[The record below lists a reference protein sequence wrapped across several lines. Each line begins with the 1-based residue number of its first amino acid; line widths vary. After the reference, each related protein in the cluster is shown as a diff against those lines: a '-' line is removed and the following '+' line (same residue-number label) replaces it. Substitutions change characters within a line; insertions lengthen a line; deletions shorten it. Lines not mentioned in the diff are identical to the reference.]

1 MSTPASDAAA
11 PPILCQVCGAEN
23 ALDAEVCVKCGSK
36 LMVVSGPP
44 TELDDVSDE
53 VFVEAQEDLEEH
65 ILERL
70 TALEDGLRRL
80 SEAVAAAAEHIGQL
94 EHNLMVTHSG
104 VQAVAELLDSH
115 GVVSQSELAD
125 GWERLVDE
133 EAFSRDLTRR
143 FRERTLRVV
152 SQARHDG
159 VNVDEVQRRL
169 RMAEL
174 ALTGNDAGQAI
185 DRLADLA
192 QIDPRND
199 ELWSLLGETAF
210 ESGELEIAK
219 IAFSRVLELRGA
231 HFETLVYL
239 GTVASDLGDFDE
251 AEIALNQA
259 MALAPTAFLPHFTLG
274 ALAAMR
280 GDDVEAV
287 RRLERA
293 VSIDEAPQALYLLGV
308 CRLRLEH
315 PGKAIEAFRL
325 AVDRAPEFE
334 EAMYQLGVAY
344 LRRGWTRRA
353 MEAFQSVLSLD
364 PQRLRYQETVRLLSV
379 DDASPDLPEAA
390 AQHVDRAEN
399 ALLEDRPVRALDH
412 FRRAVDAAPENP
424 ELRATTALLAS
435 EVGQPR
441 VALRYAH
448 GLLRSEDHE
457 SPYAAAAIV
466 AVLETLRRVK
476 RPRAAQRIA
485 LRLYRNGG
493 SSLVRGMAAY
503 EFALAGLE
511 IGEDLVEARDMAR
524 EALDVTPRELR
535 HFPLAALG
543 AIAVARH
550 RYREAVQYLEQAV
563 ETGPTR
569 EMLHQLAVA
578 RLGLGDREGAEAA
591 LEEAGAEPA
600 SGVATELLGHVRQLS
615 GLMQSLK

>member
-1 MSTPASDAAA
+1 MSTPPTEPAH

-23 ALDAEVCVKCGSK
+23 PLDAEFCRRCGTK
-36 LMVVSGPP
+36 LMIVSGPP
-44 TELDDVSDE
+44 TELDELSDDA
-53 VFVEAQEDLEEH
+53 FVEAQEDLEEH

-80 SEAVAAAAEHIGQL
+80 SEAVAAAAEHLGQL
-94 EHNLMVTHSG
+94 EHNLMVTHAG
-104 VQAVAELLDSH
+104 VQAVAGLLDSH
-115 GVVSQSELAD
+115 GIVSQSELVD

-143 FRERTLRVV
+143 FRERSTRVV

-159 VNVDEVQRRL
+159 VNPDEVARRL

-174 ALTGNDAGQAI
+174 SLTGNDAGQAI
-185 DRLADLA
+185 DRLTDLA

-219 IAFSRVLELRGA
+219 IAFARVLELRGA

-251 AEIALNQA
+251 AELALNQA
-259 MALAPTAFLPHFTLG
+259 LALAPGAFLPHFTLG

-280 GDDVEAV
+280 GDDELAVE
-287 RRLERA
+287 RLEHA
-293 VSIDEAPQALYLLGV
+293 VALEPAPQALYLLGV
-308 CRLRLEH
+308 CRLRLEQ
-315 PGKAIEAFRL
+315 PGKAIDAFRR
-325 AVDRAPEFE
+325 AVDEAPDFE

-353 MEAFQSVLSLD
+353 MEAFQRVLSLD

-379 DDASPDLPEAA
+379 EDASDLPSVAA
-390 AQHVDRAEN
+390 EHVDRAEN
-399 ALLEDRPVRALDH
+399 ALIEDRPLMALDH
-412 FRRAVDAAPENP
+412 FRRAVEAAPENP
-424 ELRATTALLAS
+424 EVRATTALLAS
-435 EVGQPR
+435 EVDRPR
-441 VALRYAH
+441 MALHHAH
-448 GLLRSEDHE
+448 RLLRGEDLE
-457 SPYAAAAIV
+457 SPYAAAGVVAI
-466 AVLETLRRVK
+466 LETLRRVK

-493 SSLVRGMAAY
+493 SALVRGMAAY
-503 EFALAGLE
+503 EFALAALE
-511 IGEDLVEARDMAR
+511 IGEDLTEARHMAR